1 MKRYEKKYTFGCKEL
16 ENVREDLYRSK
27 LGFKKSYPSRMNH
40 TIYFDSFN
48 YDDAADNL
56 SGLSKRY
63 KVRLRWYS
71 AINQLRIDEDTE
83 FQLEIK
89 LRRNALGDKIVNK
102 IKLPIK
108 ALLSNDLSIINFIKK
123 QLPNEY
129 LPYLNHCT
137 NLSLGVFYQREYL
150 VSKAFNIRATI
161 DSNINYW
168 NPDKFC
174 LDKEYFKNKY
184 EVEYGVV
191 EIKYPKEV
199 YECLETE
206 DLSLISNSIT
216 PSRHSKYV
224 VGSTLIN
231 K

>member
-1 MKRYEKKYTFGCKEL
+1 MRYEKKYTFGIRDLK
-16 ENVREDLYRSK
+16 NVREDLWKSK
-27 LGFKKSYPSRMNH
+27 LGFRDSFPSRINH

-48 YDDAADNL
+48 YDDAVDNL

-71 AINQLRIDEDTE
+71 RVNHYKIDENTE

-102 IKLPIK
+102 VKLPNEI
-108 ALLSNDLSIINFIKK
+108 LLSSELNIINYIKK
-123 QLPNEY
+123 QLPHKFK
-129 LPYLNHCT
+129 PYLNHCT

-150 VSKAFNIRATI
+150 VSKAFNIRATL

-168 NPDKFC
+168 NPNNIC
-174 LDKEYFKNKY
+174 LGEKYFNKNYK
-184 EVEYGVV
+184 VEYGVV
-191 EIKYPKEV
+191 EIKYPKKV
-199 YECLETE
+199 YESIGTE

-224 VGSTLIN
+224 VGSTLI
-231 K
+231 